1 MSPYIKSEQRIQLDR
16 LTQGFDYSTLSE
28 GELNYL
34 ITRIVTIWINPI
46 NYARY
51 NSAVGVLECLKLE
64 LYRRAISKY
73 EDEKMAMNGDVY
85 DV

>member
-1 MSPYIKSEQRIQLDR
+1 MPYIPSDKRIPLDR
-16 LTQGFDYSTLSE
+16 LTQGFDYSTISE

-34 ITRIVTIWINPI
+34 ITRIITIWINPI

-51 NSAVGVLECLKLE
+51 NSAVGILECVKLE
-64 LYRRAISKY
+64 LYRRRIADY

-85 DV
+85 DI